1 MGAFDDVGNRMDHD
15 TMRERV
21 RTLVEEMERQF
32 LLDPDTKLP
41 EPPMIGRG

>member
-1 MGAFDDVGNRMDHD
+1 MGAFEDVGKWMEHD

-21 RTLVEEMERQF
+21 RTLVDEMERQY